1 MANSKKKS
9 AKGSKTSKK
18 KKTGDISKTRLSG
31 VDDNNVIPSPAD
43 LINENSHEIKKVYKF
58 KSELF
63 NKESTWTYDPNLDKL
78 KGKVLAPK
86 KLAEANKMLRNLKTP
101 LPK

>member
-9 AKGSKTSKK
+9 TKGSITSNK
-18 KKTGDISKTRLSG
+18 KKTDNISKTRLPG
-31 VDDNNVIPSPAD
+31 LDDNKVNPSSPD
-43 LINENSHEIKKVYKF
+43 LIKESSHKNRVYKF

-63 NKESTWTYDPNLDKL
+63 NKESTWTHDPNLDKL
-78 KGKVLAPK
+78 QGKVWAPK
-86 KLAEANKMLRNLKTP
+86 KLAEANRLLRNLKTP

>member
-9 AKGSKTSKK
+9 AKGSKTSNK
-18 KKTGDISKTRLSG
+18 KKTGSISNTRLPG
-31 VDDNNVIPSPAD
+31 VDNKVIPSPAD
-43 LINENSHEIKKVYKF
+43 LINEKSHEIKKVYKF

-63 NKESTWTYDPNLDKL
+63 NKESTWTHDPNLDKL

-86 KLAEANKMLRNLKTP
+86 KLAEANRLLRNLKTP